1 VTRPRASANEHR
13 RTVDRRPGSFPGRR
27 LALGVAV
34 VLGAF
39 GLPAAVAGA
48 DASSNVLVTATV
60 YASSGTTTDDVT
72 VAGLEANPG
81 QCPTYP
87 SESMNELGRQG
98 FVDVTLPANTTWSMP
113 TILGCLQ
120 TPIPPSSV
128 KGITVIGDNGSPE
141 EGADSQLTPADL
153 ASPSDFNSS
162 SEYPVVEAAGSENQY
177 DRPWRGSSQGQTDED
192 FLDEVQSSQNG
203 QPAPISI
210 EVFEGGLLTVTATA
224 SRTTAPAGGAISFS
238 ATVTGANG
246 SPLSYSWNFDGGA
259 PNSSAASPQAT
270 FASAGQYAVTLQV
283 TDTAGAGGGAEI
295 PINVGPAAPVA
306 SGKHKQT
313 GSGTSRK
320 SHSPTGP
327 RKSSGN
333 HAGASAGTH
342 QSQTSGQS
350 NPSTSTTSQT
360 ATTPS
365 STSTTPTTSGAKTD
379 TTPAR
384 TTGSHPRTP
393 RHPPP
398 VIKPPAPAPV
408 SGPLVNGQLISD
420 VTLLPAGASPLVHSV
435 PAPAASAPP
444 ARQAVRTS
452 PVPALAGALA
462 VALLLALGA
471 TRELRGRR
479 AWRALRLGS

>member
-1 VTRPRASANEHR
+1 
-13 RTVDRRPGSFPGRR
+13 
-27 LALGVAV
+27 
-34 VLGAF
+34 
-39 GLPAAVAGA
+39 
-48 DASSNVLVTATV
+48 
-60 YASSGTTTDDVT
+60 
-72 VAGLEANPG
+72 
-81 QCPTYP
+81 
-87 SESMNELGRQG
+87 
-98 FVDVTLPANTTWSMP
+98 
-113 TILGCLQ
+113 
-120 TPIPPSSV
+120 
-128 KGITVIGDNGSPE
+128 
-141 EGADSQLTPADL
+141 
-153 ASPSDFNSS
+153 
-162 SEYPVVEAAGSENQY
+162 EAAGSENQY

-259 PNSSAASPQAT
+259 PNSSAASPETT

-283 TDTAGAGGGAEI
+283 TDAAGAGGGTEI
-295 PINVGPAAPVA
+295 PINVGPAAPAA

-342 QSQTSGQS
+342 QSQTTGQS

-393 RHPPP
+393 RHPAP